1 MNKISHFRTVLLS
14 AHGLLCAGLIGL
26 TSSAQSALS
35 VSAIF
40 DDTDSVNASAFAGNV
55 STADLLSA
63 VGTSV
68 DSFTGAWSNSGGAGV
83 AGEAGLTELTDGLH
97 GGAFTGWTTVTVG
110 ASVTY
115 DLGVGTGFGWDLDT
129 VRSISAFGVASLAN
143 QEFTFEYETVSG
155 GGFSTLGTF
164 GPVDTSAATVP
175 GTYYSTQ
182 ITLTNSTEPLASGV
196 RYVRF
201 TARPT
206 TDSNPAFR
214 ELDVIG
220 TPTVGV
226 PEPSSAA
233 LVGLGCLSLAFRR
246 RKP

>member
-1 MNKISHFRTVLLS
+1 MSKIPHSRTVFLS
-14 AHGLLCAGLIGL
+14 AHGLLCAGMIGL

-55 STADLLSA
+55 STTDLLSA
-63 VGTSV
+63 AETSV
-68 DSFTGAWSNSGGAGV
+68 ESFTGAWSNSGGSGV
-83 AGEAGLTELTDGLH
+83 AGEAGLAELTDGVH
-97 GGAFTGWTTVTVG
+97 GGAFDGWTTVTVG

-115 DLGVGTGFGWDLDT
+115 DLGVGTGLGWDLDT

-155 GGFSTLGTF
+155 GGYTTVGTF

-214 ELDVIG
+214 ELDVVG
-220 TPTVGV
+220 TATI
-226 PEPSSAA
+226 PEPSSAVLLGA
-233 LVGLGCLSLAFRR
+233 GLGLLLIRR
-246 RKP
+246 RRRS